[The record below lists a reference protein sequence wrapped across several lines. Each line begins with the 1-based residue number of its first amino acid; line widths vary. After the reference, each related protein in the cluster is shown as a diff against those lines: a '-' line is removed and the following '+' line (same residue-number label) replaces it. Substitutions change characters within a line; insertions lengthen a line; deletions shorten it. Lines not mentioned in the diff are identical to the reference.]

1 MRTHPLHVGY
11 LVSGL
16 VFLGIAAVW
25 VLRQADLVEL
35 GDVSW
40 LLPLTLLL
48 AGVLGLVAFAA
59 RNIRRPGA
67 GAARTDIH
75 AENQDY
81 RTATE
86 TETGQPA
93 SPYDHEGQVR

>member
-16 VFLGIAAVW
+16 VLLGIAAVW

-35 GDVSW
+35 GDISW
-40 LLPLTLLL
+40 LLPLTLVL

-59 RNIRRPGA
+59 RNIRRPGV
-67 GAARTDIH
+67 GATRTDIQTE
-75 AENQDY
+75 AQVD

-86 TETGQPA
+86 TETGQPT